1 MRLVG
6 AELLKL
12 VTAYRTI
19 LGIVLAQT
27 AIVLLGTIVTVYD
40 VANDPALPQ
49 NFGRDLVGIAGTS
62 LLFTTLLGV
71 LIATTEYRHGTITLT
86 FLATPVRAGACGQD
100 CGGAHRERTPRA
112 ACARSLRWDR
122 DRLGRQQVRLRV
134 RRRQWELVGRL
145 FLGAA
150 MVAIIGLFIG
160 ATLTRQLGA
169 IILILGWLFFA
180 EPALANLEPET
191 EDYLAGP
198 ALGESLAATKPPPR
212 SAAHCRSWLP
222 TSSLSAPWRRIHEA
236 PRHHVARGPL
246 TRMRVGAGRYPRRS
260 LTPRMPTFVSSFVV

>member
-49 NFGRDLVGIAGTS
+49 NFGRDLVGIASTS
-62 LLFTTLLGV
+62 LLFATLLGV

-86 FLATPVRAGACGQD
+86 FLATPVRERVLVAKIAAALIGSVLLVLPALVLSVGIGTVWVGSKSGFEF
-100 CGGAHRERTPRA
+100 GGDE
-112 ACARSLRWDR
+112 
-122 DRLGRQQVRLRV
+122 
-134 RRRQWELVGRL
+134 WELVGRL

-180 EPALANLEPET
+180 EPALASLEPET

-198 ALGESLAATKPPPR
+198 ALGGVLGGDETAASFSSALPVLAAYVVALGALATYF
-212 SAAHCRSWLP
+212 
-222 TSSLSAPWRRIHEA
+222 TRRRDI
-236 PRHHVARGPL
+236 
-246 TRMRVGAGRYPRRS
+246 T
-260 LTPRMPTFVSSFVV
+260 